1 MKISKF
7 QLVIQIVTFF
17 LGMVVVLCAIYRGEL
32 LKQAMTNS
40 KRKKCQNSDNISW
53 KLKLST
59 ELLNDLYIYSS
70 ILCNKF
76 LK

>member
-32 LKQAMTNS
+32 LKRAMTNS

-53 KLKLST
+53 KLKFVK
-59 ELLNDLYIYSS
+59 YVM
-70 ILCNKF
+70 
-76 LK
+76 